1 MAARF
6 AAFLKNAW
14 AKELVLVA
22 LFTIQSLAVI
32 LPALSPYTNYT
43 LRINRATPYNISTDG
58 ESGHLPSGP
67 QYKCEN
73 QKNK

>member
-22 LFTIQSLAVI
+22 LFTIQGLAVI

-43 LRINRATPYNISTDG
+43 LRINRATPYKYPAPGFS
-58 ESGHLPSGP
+58 
-67 QYKCEN
+67 N
-73 QKNK
+73 QSYSC